1 MKQSYALA
9 QLFRLAIVL
18 LIGASFAACE
28 GPMGP
33 VGPQG
38 EKGEKGDRG
47 ERGERGFR
55 GESANSPFILI
66 EMRLNED
73 AWNEEL
79 ASYYLHDPRIQPATV
94 AEVYVK
100 RFYTNTGDA
109 YYLSILDWLLVEDL
123 DGEYSVDTDPVI
135 VQVSSG
141 QVRFYDPDRR
151 LLNEVVA
158 VAITLP

>member
-1 MKQSYALA
+1 MKQSYALV

-47 ERGERGFR
+47 E
-55 GESANSPFILI
+55 SANSPFILI

-73 AWNEEL
+73 AWNEEIT
-79 ASYYLHDPRIQPATV
+79 SYYLRDPRIQPTTV

-123 DGEYSVDTDPVI
+123 AGYSVDNDPVI

-151 LLNEVVA
+151 LRDEIVA

>member
-9 QLFRLAIVL
+9 QLFRLTIVL
-18 LIGASFAACE
+18 LIGASFTACE

-33 VGPQG
+33 AGPQG

-73 AWNEEL
+73 AWNEER
-79 ASYYLHDPRIQPATV
+79 ASYYLLDPRIQPTTV

-100 RFYTNTGDA
+100 RFSSDTGEA
-109 YYLSILDWLLVEDL
+109 YYLSIIDWLLVEDP
-123 DGEYSVDTDPVI
+123 SDPII
-135 VQVSSG
+135 VAVLSG
-141 QVRFYDPDRR
+141 YIQFYDPDR
-151 LLNEVVA
+151 LLRNEIVA